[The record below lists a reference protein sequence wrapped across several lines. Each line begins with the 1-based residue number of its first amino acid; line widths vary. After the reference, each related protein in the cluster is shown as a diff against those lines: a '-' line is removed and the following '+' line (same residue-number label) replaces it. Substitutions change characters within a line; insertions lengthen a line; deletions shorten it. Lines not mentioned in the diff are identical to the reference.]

1 MKCDRPSVTALGK
14 QGFQRCQGQVRSYGI
29 FKGPVLI
36 RRLALC
42 EACVA
47 SVKRDLAVANV
58 IETGGSIEGPF
69 RLEVLK
75 KEVG

>member
-1 MKCDRPSVTALGK
+1 MKCDRPSDTALGK

-29 FKGPVLI
+29 FKGSEFI

-42 EACVA
+42 EACAA
-47 SVKRDLAVANV
+47 SVKRDLAIANV
-58 IETGGSIEGPF
+58 IETGGSVEGPF
-69 RLEVLK
+69 RLEVLR